1 MLSFPFAKINLGLNV
16 VRKRADGYHDI
27 ESIMVPIPLHDV
39 LEIITDDEL
48 ARNEIV
54 YTRTG
59 LSVPGEPRA
68 DLVVRAISSLQKDR
82 ELPGLRV
89 HLHKVIPM
97 GAGLGGGSSDAAH
110 ALVLTDQLLQL
121 GCSADHLEAIAA
133 ELGSDCAFFLREKV
147 QLALGR
153 GEILSP
159 LSLDLSGKHVLLVNP
174 GIHVS
179 TAEAYRNL
187 APTGALMDL
196 GFRVQRPLAEWREL
210 LPNTMEPSVFEH
222 HPAIAAIKSK
232 LYATG
237 AAFASMSGS
246 GSTVYGIYEEQ
257 PPTMTWPMDHQ
268 VWSLTWA

>member
-39 LEIITDDEL
+39 LEIISDDAL

-54 YTRTG
+54 YTRSG
-59 LSVPGEPRA
+59 QFIPGEPQV
-68 DLVVRAISSLQKDR
+68 DLVVRAIRSLQKDR

-110 ALVLTDQLLQL
+110 ALVLTDQLLHL
-121 GCSADHLEAIAA
+121 GTSSEHLGRIAA

-159 LSLDLSGKHVLLVNP
+159 LSLDFSGKHVLLVNP

-187 APTGALMDL
+187 APTGSLMDL
-196 GFRVQRPLAEWREL
+196 GVRVQRPVAEWREL

-222 HPAIAAIKSK
+222 HPAIAAIKAK
-232 LYATG
+232 LYASG

-246 GSTVYGIYEEQ
+246 GSTVYGIFEEQ
-257 PPTMTWPMDHQ
+257 APEITWPVDHQ
-268 VWSLTWA
+268 VWSLTWT